1 MKKLMLSLVTIAALA
16 ACDHNKDTSEDAME
30 ELNDIPEAVEGVIS

>member
-1 MKKLMLSLVTIAALA
+1 MKKLMLCLFTVAALA
-16 ACDHNKDTSEDAME
+16 ACDHNKDANEDAME